1 MCRASIPPP
10 QPLCER
16 PVTTSGGS
24 VVKVVV
30 VSGGVISG
38 LGKGITTSSLGRILK
53 ARGIAV
59 TIVKIDPYLNVDA
72 GTMNPYQHGEVFVLD
87 DGTEADLDLG
97 NYERF
102 LGQNLSGA
110 HNLTTGKIY
119 RAVIEK
125 ERHGDYLG
133 NTVQI
138 IPHVTGEIKRA
149 IRDVAQAA
157 GAEVVL
163 VEVGGT
169 VGDIESMP
177 FLEALRELSY
187 ELGDGHMAFVHT
199 TLVPVVG
206 PVGEAKTKPTQH
218 SVRELRAIGIRPN
231 MIIARGP
238 APLEPDIKAKISL
251 FCDVTPE
258 AVISI
263 PDQPVIYEVPLVL
276 EAQGVGTQLGRLLG
290 LPDRMPDHTQWKEF
304 LQVYRRNEGPGLDIA
319 VVGKYT
325 ELRDAYLS
333 HTEAFHHCQGH
344 LGTQIRLHWYD
355 AEDIPKNPG
364 LLGRIEQADA
374 LLVPGGFGTRGV
386 EGKVQAIEIARV
398 RKIPFLGVCYGFQI
412 AAVEAA
418 RNLLG
423 LSQANTTE
431 VDPATPDPVV
441 CLLEQQKGLSDL
453 GGTMRLGSQRITLV
467 PGSRIAEIYGKT
479 EIWERHRHRY
489 EINPAYFD
497 RLRQVGL
504 QVTGSSPDGR
514 VEVLEG
520 SGHPFFLGVQ
530 FHPEFLSRPEAPH
543 PLYLALVRSA
553 LARQEVASRVG
564 PSTALA

>member
-1 MCRASIPPP
+1 
-10 QPLCER
+10 
-16 PVTTSGGS
+16 
-24 VVKVVV
+24 VKVIA

-38 LGKGITTSSLGRILK
+38 LGKGITTSSLGRLLK
-53 ARGIAV
+53 ARGIPV

-102 LGQNLSGA
+102 LGQSLVGT

-119 RAVIEK
+119 RSVIEK
-125 ERHGDYLG
+125 ERRGDYLG

-149 IRDVAQAA
+149 IREVGQAA

-187 ELGDGHMAFVHT
+187 ELGEGHMAFVHT

-231 MIIARGP
+231 LIIARGP
-238 APLEPDIKAKISL
+238 APLAPEIKAKISL
-251 FCDVTPE
+251 FCDVPPE
-258 AVISI
+258 AVISV
-263 PDQPVIYEVPLVL
+263 PDQSVIYEVPLVL
-276 EAQGVGTQLGRLLG
+276 EAQGVGALLTRLLG
-290 LPDRMPDHTQWKEF
+290 LPERPPDYAAWKDF
-304 LQVYRRNEGPGLDIA
+304 LATYRRNDGAVEIA
-319 VVGKYT
+319 IVGKYT

-333 HTEAFHHCQGH
+333 HTEAFHHVQGH
-344 LGTQIRLHWYD
+344 LGKEVRLQWYD
-355 AEDIPKNPG
+355 SEDIPRNPT
-364 LLGRIEQADA
+364 LLGRLERSDGI
-374 LLVPGGFGTRGV
+374 LVPGGFGARGI
-386 EGKVQAIEIARV
+386 EGKIRAIEIART
-398 RKIPFLGVCYGFQI
+398 RGIPYLGICYGFQM
-412 AAVEAA
+412 AAVEFA
-418 RNLLG
+418 RNVLHLA
-423 LSQANTTE
+423 QASSTE
-431 VDPATPDPVV
+431 IDGATPDPVV

-453 GGTMRLGSQRITLV
+453 GGTMRLGAQRVVLTPESLV
-467 PGSRIAEIYGKT
+467 AGIYGRT

-497 RLRQVGL
+497 RFRDAGL
-504 QVTGSSPDGR
+504 AISGMSVDGR
-514 VEVLEG
+514 VEVFELA
-520 SGHPFFLGVQ
+520 GHPFFLGVQ
-530 FHPEFLSRPEAPH
+530 YHPEFLSRPEAPH
-543 PLYLALVRSA
+543 PLFLGLVRA
-553 LARQEVASRVG
+553 AIARQEVARSVA
-564 PSTALA
+564 PSPALA

>member
-1 MCRASIPPP
+1 M
-10 QPLCER
+10 
-16 PVTTSGGS
+16 
-24 VVKVVV
+24 KVIA

-38 LGKGITTSSLGRILK
+38 LGKGITTSSLGRLLK
-53 ARGIAV
+53 ARGIPV

-102 LGQNLSGA
+102 LGQSLVGT

-138 IPHVTGEIKRA
+138 IPHVTGEIKRT
-149 IRDVAQAA
+149 IREVAQAA

-187 ELGDGHMAFVHT
+187 ELGEGHMAFVHT

-231 MIIARGP
+231 LIIARGP
-238 APLEPDIKAKISL
+238 APLAPDIKTKISL
-251 FCDVTPE
+251 FCDVPPE
-258 AVISI
+258 AVISV
-263 PDQPVIYEVPLVL
+263 PDQAVIYEVPLVL
-276 EAQGVGTQLGRLLG
+276 EAQGVGPLLSRLLS
-290 LPDRMPDHTQWKEF
+290 LPDRPPDHTAWKEF
-304 LQVYRRNEGPGLDIA
+304 LATYRRGDGAVEIA
-319 VVGKYT
+319 IVGKYT

-333 HTEAFHHCQGH
+333 HTEAFHHVQGH
-344 LGTQIRLHWYD
+344 LGREIRLQWYD
-355 AEDIPKNPG
+355 SEDIPKHPT
-364 LLGRIEQADA
+364 LLARLERSDGI
-374 LLVPGGFGTRGV
+374 LVPGGFGARGI
-386 EGKVQAIEIARV
+386 EGKVRAIEIARTQG
-398 RKIPFLGVCYGFQI
+398 IPFLGVCYGFQM
-412 AAVEAA
+412 AAVEFA
-418 RNLLG
+418 RDVLG
-423 LSQANTTE
+423 LERANSTE
-431 VDPATPDPVV
+431 IEPATAEPVV
-441 CLLEQQKGLSDL
+441 CLLEEQKGRSEL
-453 GGTMRLGSQRITLV
+453 GGTMRLGAQRVVLR
-467 PGSRIAEIYGKT
+467 PESALARLYGRA

-489 EINPAYFD
+489 EINPTYLERFAAHG
-497 RLRQVGL
+497 LAVVGTA
-504 QVTGSSPDGR
+504 VDGR
-514 VEVLEG
+514 VEAFELA
-520 SGHPFFLGVQ
+520 GHPFFVGVQ
-530 FHPEFLSRPEAPH
+530 YHPEFLSRPESPH
-543 PLYLALVRSA
+543 PLYLALVRA
-553 LARQEVASRVG
+553 AVARKEGASHAAPTPAVA
-564 PSTALA
+564 

>member
-1 MCRASIPPP
+1 M
-10 QPLCER
+10 
-16 PVTTSGGS
+16 
-24 VVKVVV
+24 KVIV

-53 ARGIAV
+53 ARGIPV

-102 LGQNLSGA
+102 LGQSLSGT

-119 RAVIEK
+119 RSVIEK
-125 ERHGDYLG
+125 ERRGDYLG

-138 IPHVTGEIKRA
+138 IPHVTGEIKRS

-187 ELGDGHMAFVHT
+187 ELGEGHMAFVHT

-206 PVGEAKTKPTQH
+206 PTGEAKTKPTQH
-218 SVRELRAIGIRPN
+218 SVRDLRAIGIRPN
-231 MIIARGP
+231 LIIARGP
-238 APLEPDIKAKISL
+238 APLAPDIKAKISL
-251 FCDVTPE
+251 FCDVSPE
-258 AVISI
+258 AVISV
-263 PDQPVIYEVPLVL
+263 PDQRVIYEVPLVL
-276 EAQGVGTQLGRLLG
+276 EAQGVGSLLSRLLG
-290 LPDRMPDHTQWKEF
+290 LPDRTPDLASWKEF
-304 LQVYRRNEGPGLDIA
+304 LTSYRRNEGRGIDVA

-344 LGTQIRLHWYD
+344 LGTEIRLHWYD
-355 AEDIPKNPG
+355 AEDIPTNPG
-364 LLGRIEQADA
+364 ILARLEHADA
-374 LLVPGGFGTRGV
+374 LLVPGGFGARGV
-386 EGKVQAIEIARV
+386 EGKVSAIEVARTQG
-398 RKIPFLGVCYGFQI
+398 IPFLGVCYGFQM
-412 AAVEAA
+412 AAIEVA
-418 RNLLG
+418 RHGVG
-423 LSQANTTE
+423 LTQANTTE

-441 CLLEQQKGLSDL
+441 CLLEQQKGVNDL
-453 GGTMRLGSQRITLV
+453 GGTMRLGTQRIALV
-467 PGSRIAEIYGKT
+467 PGSRVAQVYGRT

-497 RLRQVGL
+497 RLRDAGL
-504 QVTGSSPDGR
+504 VVSGSSVDGR
-514 VEVLEG
+514 VEALEAPH
-520 SGHPFFLGVQ
+520 HPFFIGVQ
-530 FHPEFLSRPEAPH
+530 FHPEFLSRPEVPH
-543 PLYLALVRSA
+543 PLFLALVRAA
-553 LARQEVASRVG
+553 LARQEVANPVSPTSVV
-564 PSTALA
+564 A

>member
-1 MCRASIPPP
+1 M
-10 QPLCER
+10 
-16 PVTTSGGS
+16 
-24 VVKVVV
+24 KVIV

-102 LGQNLSGA
+102 LGQSLVGT

-125 ERHGDYLG
+125 ERRGDYLG

-138 IPHVTGEIKRA
+138 IPHITGEIKRS
-149 IRDVAQAA
+149 IREVAQAS

-177 FLEALRELSY
+177 FLEALRELYY
-187 ELGDGHMAFVHT
+187 ELGEGQMAFVHT

-218 SVRELRAIGIRPN
+218 SVRELRAIGIRPT

-238 APLEPDIKAKISL
+238 APIAPEIKAKISL
-251 FCDVTPE
+251 FCDVPPE
-258 AVISI
+258 AVISV

-276 EAQGVGTQLGRLLG
+276 EAQGVGDHLCRQLGLG
-290 LPDRMPDHTQWKEF
+290 DRTPDHSAWKAF
-304 LQVYRRNEGPGLDIA
+304 LARFREGTNPIEVA

-325 ELRDAYLS
+325 DLHDAYLS
-333 HTEAFHHCQGH
+333 HIEAFHHCQGR
-344 LGTQIRLHWYD
+344 LGVAIKLQWYD
-355 AEDIPKNPG
+355 AEDLPRNPAALARLRHAHG
-364 LLGRIEQADA
+364 
-374 LLVPGGFGTRGV
+374 LLVPGGFGARGID
-386 EGKVQAIEIARV
+386 GKAVAIEIARTQG
-398 RKIPFLGVCYGFQI
+398 IPFLGVCYGFQM
-412 AAVEAA
+412 AAVEFA
-418 RNLLG
+418 RHVLG
-423 LSQANTTE
+423 LPQATTTE
-431 VDPATPDPVV
+431 VDVQTPDPVV
-441 CLLEQQKGLSDL
+441 CLLEDQKELAAM
-453 GGTMRLGSQRITLV
+453 GGTMRLGAQRVTLTA
-467 PGSRIAEIYGKT
+467 GSRVAGIYGRT

-489 EINPAYFD
+489 EINPAYLD
-497 RLRQVGL
+497 RFADHGL
-504 QVTGSSPDGR
+504 AVTGRSVDGR
-514 VEVLEG
+514 VEVLELAD
-520 SGHPFFLGVQ
+520 HPFFVGVQ

-543 PLYLALVRSA
+543 PLYLEFTRAA
-553 LARQEVASRVG
+553 IARKEVPAPVAAPPAG
-564 PSTALA
+564 A

>member
-1 MCRASIPPP
+1 M
-10 QPLCER
+10 
-16 PVTTSGGS
+16 
-24 VVKVVV
+24 KVIV

-38 LGKGITTSSLGRILK
+38 LGKGITTSSLGRLLK
-53 ARGIAV
+53 ARGIPV
-59 TIVKIDPYLNVDA
+59 TILKIDPYLNVDA

-102 LGQNLSGA
+102 LGQSLVGT

-125 ERHGDYLG
+125 ERRGDYLG

-138 IPHVTGEIKRA
+138 IPHVTGEIKRT
-149 IRDVAQAA
+149 IREVAQAA
-157 GAEVVL
+157 GAEVIL

-187 ELGDGHMAFVHT
+187 ELGEGHTAFVHT

-231 MIIARGP
+231 LIIARGP
-238 APLEPDIKAKISL
+238 APLSSDIKAKISL
-251 FCDVTPE
+251 FCDVPPE
-258 AVISI
+258 AVISV

-276 EAQGVGTQLGRLLG
+276 EAQGVGSRLTRLLG
-290 LPDRMPDHTQWKEF
+290 LPDRPPDFATWKEF
-304 LQVYRRNEGPGLDIA
+304 LATYRRCEGSVEVA

-344 LGTQIRLHWYD
+344 LGCEIRLQWYD
-355 AEDIPKNPG
+355 SEEIPRNAS
-364 LLGRIEQADA
+364 LVARLERSDA
-374 LLVPGGFGTRGV
+374 ILVPGGFGARGV
-386 EGKVQAIEIARV
+386 EGKVRAVEIART
-398 RKIPFLGVCYGFQI
+398 RGIPYLGVCYGFQI
-412 AAVEAA
+412 AAVEFA
-418 RNLLG
+418 RNALDLPR
-423 LSQANTTE
+423 ANTTE
-431 VDPATPDPVV
+431 VDPASPDPVV
-441 CLLEQQKGLSDL
+441 CLLEEQKGLGEL
-453 GGTMRLGSQRITLV
+453 GGTMRLGAQRVILS
-467 PGSRIAEIYGKT
+467 PGSKTAEIYGKT

-489 EINPAYFD
+489 EINPKYVERFREA
-497 RLRQVGL
+497 GL
-504 QVTGSSPDGR
+504 CATGMSVDGR
-514 VEVLEG
+514 VEVLEVPE
-520 SGHPFFLGVQ
+520 HPFFVGVQ
-530 FHPEFLSRPEAPH
+530 YHPEFLSRPEAPH
-543 PLYLALVRSA
+543 PLYLALVRAAIARKEVATPVASPPA
-553 LARQEVASRVG
+553 LA
-564 PSTALA
+564 

>member
-1 MCRASIPPP
+1 
-10 QPLCER
+10 
-16 PVTTSGGS
+16 
-24 VVKVVV
+24 VKVIV

-102 LGQNLSGA
+102 LGQSLSGT

-119 RAVIEK
+119 RSVIEK
-125 ERHGDYLG
+125 ERRGDYLG

-138 IPHVTGEIKRA
+138 IPHVTGEIKRS

-187 ELGDGHMAFVHT
+187 ELGEGHMAFVHT

-231 MIIARGP
+231 LIIARGP

-263 PDQPVIYEVPLVL
+263 PDQRVIYEVPLVL
-276 EAQGVGTQLGRLLG
+276 EAQSVGSLLCRLLG
-290 LPDRMPDHTQWKEF
+290 LPDRTPDHATWKEF
-304 LQVYRRNEGPGLDIA
+304 LQTYRRDEGRGVDVA

-344 LGTQIRLHWYD
+344 LGTEVRLHWYD
-355 AEDIPKNPG
+355 AEDIPKNPA
-364 LLGRIEQADA
+364 LLGRIAQADA
-374 LLVPGGFGTRGV
+374 LLVPGGFGARGV
-386 EGKVQAIEIARV
+386 EGKVQAIEQARV

-423 LSQANTTE
+423 LPRANTTE
-431 VDPATPDPVV
+431 VDPGTPDPVV
-441 CLLEQQKGLSDL
+441 CLLEQQKALTDL
-453 GGTMRLGSQRITLV
+453 GGTMRLGSQRVALV
-467 PGSRIAEIYGKT
+467 GGSRIAEVYGKT

-497 RLRQVGL
+497 RLRAAGL
-504 QVTGSSPDGR
+504 HITGSSPDGR
-514 VEVLEG
+514 VEALEAL
-520 SGHPFFLGVQ
+520 GHPFFIGVQ

-543 PLYLALVRSA
+543 PLYLALVQAA
-553 LARQEVASRVG
+553 LARQEVASPVG
-564 PSTALA
+564 PSTAVA

>member
-1 MCRASIPPP
+1 M
-10 QPLCER
+10 
-16 PVTTSGGS
+16 
-24 VVKVVV
+24 KVIV

-53 ARGIAV
+53 ARGIPV

-102 LGQNLSGA
+102 LGQSLSGT

-125 ERHGDYLG
+125 ERRGDYLG

-187 ELGDGHMAFVHT
+187 ELGEGHMAFVHT

-231 MIIARGP
+231 LIIARGP
-238 APLEPDIKAKISL
+238 APLAPDIKAKISL
-251 FCDVTPE
+251 FCDVSPE
-258 AVISI
+258 AVISV
-263 PDQPVIYEVPLVL
+263 PDQRVIYEVPLVL
-276 EAQGVGTQLGRLLG
+276 EAQGVGSLLARLLG
-290 LPDRMPDHTQWKEF
+290 LPDRSPEHGAWKEF
-304 LQVYRRNEGPGLDIA
+304 LQTYRRNEGRGVDIA

-344 LGTQIRLHWYD
+344 LGTEVRLHWFD

-364 LLGRIEQADA
+364 ILARVERADA
-374 LLVPGGFGTRGV
+374 LLVPGGFGARGV
-386 EGKVQAIEIARV
+386 EGKVRAIEIART
-398 RKIPFLGVCYGFQI
+398 RGIPFLGVCYGFQM
-412 AAVEAA
+412 AAIETA
-418 RNLLG
+418 RHLVG
-423 LSQANTTE
+423 LEHANTTE
-431 VDPATPDPVV
+431 VEATTPDPVV
-441 CLLEQQKGLSDL
+441 CLLEEQKGVNDL
-453 GGTMRLGSQRITLV
+453 GGTMRLGTQRVALSA
-467 PGSRIAEIYGKT
+467 GSRVAEVYGRT
-479 EIWERHRHRY
+479 EVWERHRHRY

-497 RLRQVGL
+497 RLRAAGL
-504 QVTGSSPDGR
+504 EVAGTSMDGR
-514 VEVLEG
+514 VEVLEAPR
-520 SGHPFFLGVQ
+520 HPFFIGVQ

-543 PLYLALVRSA
+543 PLYLALVRAA
-553 LARQEVASRVG
+553 LARQEVADPVG
-564 PSTALA
+564 SSTAVA

>member
-1 MCRASIPPP
+1 MRGAFYDP
-10 QPLCER
+10 R
-16 PVTTSGGS
+16 RVR
-24 VVKVVV
+24 VKVIV

-38 LGKGITTSSLGRILK
+38 LGKGITTSSLGRLLK
-53 ARGIAV
+53 ARGIPV
-59 TIVKIDPYLNVDA
+59 TILKIDPYLNVDA

-102 LGQNLSGA
+102 LGQSLVGT

-125 ERHGDYLG
+125 ERRGDYLG

-138 IPHVTGEIKRA
+138 IPHVTGEIKRT
-149 IRDVAQAA
+149 IREVAQAA

-187 ELGDGHMAFVHT
+187 ELGEGHMAFVHT

-231 MIIARGP
+231 LIIARGP
-238 APLEPDIKAKISL
+238 APLSADIKAKISL
-251 FCDVTPE
+251 FCDVPPE
-258 AVISI
+258 AVISV
-263 PDQPVIYEVPLVL
+263 PDQSVIYEVPLVL
-276 EAQGVGTQLGRLLG
+276 EAQGVGSTLTRLLG
-290 LPDRMPDHTQWKEF
+290 LPDRPPDFTAWKEF
-304 LQVYRRNEGPGLDIA
+304 LAEYRRCEGSVEVA

-344 LGTQIRLHWYD
+344 LGTEIRLQWYD
-355 AEDIPKNPG
+355 SEDIPRNAS
-364 LLGRIEQADA
+364 LLARLERSDA
-374 LLVPGGFGTRGV
+374 ILVPGGFGARGV
-386 EGKVQAIEIARV
+386 EGKVRAIEIART
-398 RKIPFLGVCYGFQI
+398 RGIPYLGVCYGFQM
-412 AAVEAA
+412 AAVEFA
-418 RNLLG
+418 RNALG
-423 LSQANTTE
+423 LLKANTTE
-431 VDPATPDPVV
+431 VDPEGPDPVV
-441 CLLEQQKGLSDL
+441 CLLEEQKGLGEL
-453 GGTMRLGSQRITLV
+453 GGTMRLGAQRVVLS
-467 PGSRIAEIYGKT
+467 PGSRTAEIYGKT

-489 EINPAYFD
+489 EINPQYVERFRAA
-497 RLRQVGL
+497 GL
-504 QVTGSSPDGR
+504 HAMGMSVDGR
-514 VEVLEG
+514 VEVLEIP
-520 SGHPFFLGVQ
+520 SHPFFIGVQ
-530 FHPEFLSRPEAPH
+530 YHPEFLSRPEAPH
-543 PLYLALVRSA
+543 PLYLALVRAAVARKEVAAPVASPPA
-553 LARQEVASRVG
+553 LA
-564 PSTALA
+564 